1 MLKTGIKGHME
12 LTVTEDIT
20 AKTMGSGELE
30 VFATPAMLALM
41 EKTAQ
46 TSVAEYLEEGSG
58 TVGIKADL
66 SHIAASPLGMKIYCD
81 SELVQI
87 DGRKLTF
94 QIEARDD
101 VEVIGTAVHERFIV
115 DNVRFQEKANRK
127 NAQ

>member
-1 MLKTGIKGHME
+1 MLKTGIKGHLE

-66 SHIAASPLGMKIYCD
+66 SHVAASPLGMKIYCD

-94 QIEARDD
+94 RIEARDD
-101 VEVIGTAVHERFIV
+101 IEVIGTAVHERFIV
-115 DNVRFQEKANRK
+115 DNVRFQEKTNRK